1 MIVVIVPY
9 SPAGRSQTPHL
20 GAARKIESIVGIL
33 GRFGM
38 PVVLVNTAHELE
50 TSAPVAVATVE
61 IAGVELTEITPP
73 TYPNRQRGK
82 LRNLFDMCKVAD
94 AVLALG
100 KPDLVWLYNGYAME
114 SRLGV
119 ELKRRTG
126 CHVIQEMEDWH
137 FSRSRGLNPKPFID
151 WWFWRTAAKQAS
163 HVFAVNDALAG
174 KVKPSNPSVSLFP
187 GIVADGVA
195 SIRETRTPFSSVEG
209 ILTLGYFGGLSA
221 EKGAD
226 SVLALPG
233 LLPENYRV
241 VVTGSGPLQDAFATA
256 AAGSSGRLEFHGRV
270 DDAALIALMT
280 RCDVLLNP
288 HSPIEQMANG
298 VFPFKVIEAIASER
312 LLVSTSLPSDGL
324 EDVLQGVLF
333 VGHGVEALRD
343 GVVGAR
349 DWYAGHARDVAAGAY
364 AANARFG
371 KSAILDVVERVL
383 GRAVA

>member
-1 MIVVIVPY
+1 
-9 SPAGRSQTPHL
+9 
-20 GAARKIESIVGIL
+20 
-33 GRFGM
+33 
-38 PVVLVNTAHELE
+38 
-50 TSAPVAVATVE
+50 
-61 IAGVELTEITPP
+61 
-73 TYPNRQRGK
+73 
-82 LRNLFDMCKVAD
+82 
-94 AVLALG
+94 
-100 KPDLVWLYNGYAME
+100 
-114 SRLGV
+114 
-119 ELKRRTG
+119 
-126 CHVIQEMEDWH
+126 MEDWH

-163 HVFAVNDALAG
+163 HVFAVNHALSG
-174 KVKPSNPSVSLFP
+174 KIKALNPSVSLFP

-195 SIRETRTPFSSVEG
+195 SICATRTPFSSVEG
-209 ILTLGYFGGLSA
+209 ILTIGYFGGLSA

-241 VVTGSGPLQDAFATA
+241 VVTGSGPLQDAFATTA
-256 AAGSSGRLEFHGRV
+256 ADSNGRLEFHGRV
-270 DDAALIALMT
+270 DDATLIALMT

-288 HSPIEQMANG
+288 HSPIEEMANG

-312 LLVSTSLPSDGL
+312 LLVSTALPSDGL

-349 DWYAGHARDVAAGAY
+349 DWYAGHAQDVAAGAY